1 MPHGSTSRAIVS
13 TEGIAKANL
22 SSACHG
28 KLQAQ
33 SQIGAPMALAI
44 GAGFLDRAARPILG
58 AQRLSREPVGG

>member
-1 MPHGSTSRAIVS
+1 MGRRRGAIVS

-33 SQIGAPMALAI
+33 SQIGDAHGI
-44 GAGFLDRAARPILG
+44 GNPRRI
-58 AQRLSREPVGG
+58 S